1 MTNTTDT
8 IAQNQDMPLPE
19 VQSEIQEYTV
29 LHRQRHRVLPKAALV
44 GLLSGLVASLFRMA
58 LFWADGLRNTLI
70 LRSHALPVFGW
81 LIPVLFGIFG
91 AVVSLALVRRLAPEA
106 KGSGIPHLKAVQYRF
121 RSIHWK
127 RLLPVKFAA
136 GFLALGS
143 GMALGREGPTVQM
156 GGALGDAIAGW
167 FHVLPRERRTLIA
180 AGAGAGLAAA
190 FNAPLSGL
198 SFVLEEVQR
207 DFQPVVFAATFIACV
222 ISDIVARA
230 LTGSVPVFTIPQY
243 PAATLS
249 SLPLFALLGIAAGL
263 TGVLFNHGI
272 TGVLNLYSRL
282 SESQRYLVAALT
294 GAAVG
299 VAGWFS
305 PLSIGGGHTL
315 AETALAGNLLLAA
328 IPVFFVLRFLLTV
341 FSYGTGTAGGI
352 FAPMLGLGALIG
364 LAVGQIGQ
372 QLMPQVI
379 THPPVFAVVGMAAFF
394 TAVVRA
400 PLTGILL
407 ISEMTGNYEQMLP
420 LLASCFCAYAVAE
433 LLKSFP
439 IYEQLLERDLS
450 GSDHG
455 IRIKAPIVLDFTVES
470 GAPFD
475 GTLVRN
481 LGLPPGCML
490 VRIFDSGR
498 EVVPTANTRLESYMK
513 ITVVAAPE
521 SAAGLEILRIG
532 CQSVQDHHEGTSG
545 TFTNRE

>member
-1 MTNTTDT
+1 MANNSDN
-8 IAQNQDMPLPE
+8 IAQDQNTPLPE

-29 LHRQRHRVLPKAALV
+29 LHQQRHRLLPRAVLV
-44 GLLSGLVASLFRMA
+44 GLLSGLVASLFRIS
-58 LFWADGLRNTLI
+58 LSWADGLRSNVI
-70 LRSHALPVFGW
+70 LQSHAFPGFGW
-81 LIPVLFGIFG
+81 VFPMLFGIFG
-91 AVVSLALVRRLAPEA
+91 ATVSLALVRRLAPEA

-121 RSIHWK
+121 RSIQWK

-156 GGALGDAIAGW
+156 GGAIGDAVAGW
-167 FHVLPRERRTLIA
+167 FRVPPRERRTLIA

-198 SFVLEEVQR
+198 TFVLEEVQR

-230 LTGSVPVFTIPQY
+230 LTGSVPVFTIPVY
-243 PAATLS
+243 PAASLN

-263 TGVLFNHGI
+263 TGVLFNRGI
-272 TGVLNLYSRL
+272 MGVLNLFSRL
-282 SESQRYLVAALT
+282 RESQRYLVAALT

-305 PLSIGGGHTL
+305 PMSIGGGHAL
-315 AETALAGNLLLAA
+315 AETVLAGNLFFAA
-328 IPVFFVLRFLLTV
+328 IPAFFVLRFLLTI

-352 FAPMLGLGALIG
+352 FAPMLVLGALLG
-364 LAVGQIGQ
+364 LAVGQLGQ

-433 LLKSFP
+433 LLKSLP
-439 IYEQLLERDLS
+439 IYEQLLERDLA

-455 IRIKAPIVLDFTVES
+455 IRIKSPVVLDFTVES

-475 GTLVRN
+475 GRLVRN

-490 VRIFDSGR
+490 VRIQDGGR

-513 ITVVAAPE
+513 ITVVSAPE
-521 SAAGLEILRIG
+521 STAGLEMLRQG
-532 CQSVQDHHEGTSG
+532 CRSAQDQKEG
-545 TFTNRE
+545 N